1 MSISSQL
8 PPIPLAMA
16 GASLRALAQAA
27 GQTVE
32 ARVLSQAGN
41 GATQVQIG
49 RQVLTLS
56 LPQSQPVGATLTLA
70 VQQTEGHLQLTLEG
84 VRPPPGGPVSIS
96 GAAQN
101 APATQVQL
109 SAIALSGG
117 QIDLAPATRPS
128 LPGRVPAAGRN
139 GSTQAAPGPTQAYPP
154 AMAPLAPYGAGA
166 IPQTSPAT
174 SAPVTPAVVNAASAP
189 APTAAPPLG
198 ATASPQTVTVA
209 SSSVPVGAANGSAT
223 QVVTANSTS
232 PVTGNVGQEAAAA
245 GVRVSGQPAAPP
257 PSTMTA
263 ARLATPSTVPPAAPL
278 ALVASHVPRA
288 EIPYAVAAPVSAP
301 ARPVVGVAGSAST
314 GLPPVGQAVSSSIV
328 GQHAPPPNM
337 AGVPAAQANQVR
349 PVPVQ
354 PQSPVPANPQA
365 ALAQMVQQALPRQDS
380 VVGLTT
386 VLSAAIGK
394 FALPEPV
401 AKAAQ
406 QVLAARVPLDGPQ
419 VSGAALK
426 TAVLKSGIFQE
437 ALLASGQGAQAA
449 GDAKS
454 ALLGLRQSLGAW
466 LGQQSPVT
474 QVAGVAPPL
483 RGLLPRARSAD
494 GGTPAIPDDMLE
506 AGRMLLERTEAAL
519 SRVRLH
525 QSASLPEQSSAARQ
539 HAQWSLD
546 LPVVVGGQ
554 QHLLQM
560 QIHKDPEG
568 EDERPEDRGWQI
580 RFAINLSG
588 AGEIGAQ
595 ISLRAGSAGVLLW
608 AERPET
614 SAALSTDV
622 EALKSDL
629 AALGLKPRAVVIRTG
644 APPPSTKP
652 APSASGQHLDATR

>member
-49 RQVLTLS
+49 RQVLTIN

-70 VQQTEGHLQLTLEG
+70 VQQTDGHLQLALEG
-84 VRPPPGGPVSIS
+84 VRPPPGGSAAIS
-96 GAAQN
+96 GAGQN

-109 SAIALSGG
+109 SANALSGG
-117 QIDLAPATRPS
+117 QIDLAPATRPT
-128 LPGRVPAAGRN
+128 PQG
-139 GSTQAAPGPTQAYPP
+139 AAPASASNLSTPSAPVSAQVSAPS
-154 AMAPLAPYGAGA
+154 MAPLAAYGAGA
-166 IPQTSPAT
+166 VLQTSPASSGPITSVVGNAT
-174 SAPVTPAVVNAASAP
+174 SAPI
-189 APTAAPPLG
+189 TAA
-198 ATASPQTVTVA
+198 AAPQAVSGA
-209 SSSVPVGAANGSAT
+209 SSSVPVAAANGPAT
-223 QVVTANSTS
+223 QVVSANPTS
-232 PVTGNVGQEAAAA
+232 LVTGNVGPEAAAA
-245 GVRVSGQPAAPP
+245 GLRVSAQPAAPLSSIATVPGATAP
-257 PSTMTA
+257 PTA
-263 ARLATPSTVPPAAPL
+263 AQAAPAAS
-278 ALVASHVPRA
+278 VSASVPRA
-288 EIPYAVAAPVSAP
+288 EIPYAVPAPVSAP
-301 ARPVVGVAGSAST
+301 GRPVVGVAGSAST
-314 GLPPVGQAVSSSIV
+314 ALPPVGQAVSSSIV

-337 AGVPAAQANQVR
+337 AGAAAAQANPTLPG
-349 PVPVQ
+349 PVL

-386 VLSAAIGK
+386 ALGAAIGK

-406 QVLAARVPLDGPQ
+406 QVLAARVSLDGGQ
-419 VSGAALK
+419 VSGDSLK

-437 ALLASGQGAQAA
+437 ALLASGQGTLAA
-449 GDAKS
+449 GDTKS

-466 LGQQSPVT
+466 LGQQAPVA

-494 GGTPAIPDDMLE
+494 GGTPALPDDMLE

-519 SRVRLH
+519 SRMRLH
-525 QSASLPEQSSAARQ
+525 QNASLPEQSAARQ
-539 HAQWSLD
+539 DAQWSLD
-546 LPVVVGGQ
+546 LPVVVAGQ

-580 RFAINLSG
+580 RFAINLSD

-614 SAALSTDV
+614 SAALSADV
-622 EALKSDL
+622 EALKVDL
-629 AALGLKPRAVVIRTG
+629 AALGLKPGAVVIRTG
-644 APPPSTKP
+644 APAPPAGS

>member
-49 RQVLTLS
+49 RQVLTIN

-70 VQQTEGHLQLTLEG
+70 VQQTDGHLQLALEG
-84 VRPPPGGPVSIS
+84 VRPPPGGSAAIS
-96 GAAQN
+96 GAGQN

-109 SAIALSGG
+109 SANALSGG
-117 QIDLAPATRPS
+117 QIDLAPATRPT
-128 LPGRVPAAGRN
+128 PQG
-139 GSTQAAPGPTQAYPP
+139 AAPASASNLSTPSAPVSAQVSAPS
-154 AMAPLAPYGAGA
+154 MAPLAAYGAGA
-166 IPQTSPAT
+166 VLQTSPAS
-174 SAPVTPAVVNAASAP
+174 SAPVTSVVGNATSAP
-189 APTAAPPLG
+189 ITAA
-198 ATASPQTVTVA
+198 AAPQAVAGA
-209 SSSVPVGAANGSAT
+209 SSSVPVAAANGPAT
-223 QVVTANSTS
+223 QVVSANPTS
-232 PVTGNVGQEAAAA
+232 LVTGNVGPEAAAA
-245 GVRVSGQPAAPP
+245 GLRVSAQPAAPLSSIVPGATAP
-257 PSTMTA
+257 PTA
-263 ARLATPSTVPPAAPL
+263 AQAAPAA
-278 ALVASHVPRA
+278 SVPRA

-301 ARPVVGVAGSAST
+301 GRPVVGVAGSAST
-314 GLPPVGQAVSSSIV
+314 TLPPVGQAVSSSIV

-337 AGVPAAQANQVR
+337 AGAAAAQANPTR
-349 PVPVQ
+349 PGPVL
-354 PQSPVPANPQA
+354 PQSPVPANPQV

-386 VLSAAIGK
+386 ALGAAIGK

-406 QVLAARVPLDGPQ
+406 QVLAARVSLDGGQ
-419 VSGAALK
+419 VSGDSLK
-426 TAVLKSGIFQE
+426 TAVLKSGVFQE
-437 ALLASGQGAQAA
+437 ALLASGQGTLAA
-449 GDAKS
+449 GDSKS

-466 LGQQSPVT
+466 LGQQAPVA

-494 GGTPAIPDDMLE
+494 GGTPALPDDMLE

-519 SRVRLH
+519 SRMRLH
-525 QSASLPEQSSAARQ
+525 QNASLPEQSAARQ
-539 HAQWSLD
+539 DAQWSLD
-546 LPVVVGGQ
+546 LPVVVAGQ

-580 RFAINLSG
+580 RFAINLSD

-614 SAALSTDV
+614 SAALSADV
-622 EALKSDL
+622 EALKVDL
-629 AALGLKPRAVVIRTG
+629 AALGLKPGAVVIRTG
-644 APPPSTKP
+644 APAPPAGS